1 MNGLNIIKAVDIR
14 ILITPPISPSICKKL
29 NVYLE
34 CNVLMPSKKK
44 LYMNNVTLSLASL
57 YYNDFEI
64 SKNYPSN
71 VFWPYYIKSSSVIN

>member
-1 MNGLNIIKAVDIR
+1 MNGLKINEAVDIR

-44 LYMNNVTLSLASL
+44 LYMNTVTLSPAT
-57 YYNDFEI
+57 
-64 SKNYPSN
+64 
-71 VFWPYYIKSSSVIN
+71 